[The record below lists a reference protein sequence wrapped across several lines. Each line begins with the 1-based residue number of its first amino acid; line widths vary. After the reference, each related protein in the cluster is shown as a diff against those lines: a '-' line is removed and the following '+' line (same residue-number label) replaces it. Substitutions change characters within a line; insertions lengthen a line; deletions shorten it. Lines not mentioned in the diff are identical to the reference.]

1 MSKRYERHVE
11 SVLQA
16 FLDLLEPEVR
26 GSLSQEHL
34 DELQML
40 MESAIS
46 TAVLEQL
53 EAVADEVS
61 DRGVLIR
68 RRAEKFDE
76 PQDDAA

>member
-11 SVLQA
+11 SVLQT
-16 FLDLLEPEVR
+16 FLDLLEPEAR
-26 GSLSQEHL
+26 ASLSQEHL

-53 EAVADEVS
+53 EAVADQVS
-61 DRGVLIR
+61 DLGVMIR
-68 RRAEKFDE
+68 RRAERFDDN
-76 PQDDAA
+76 QDDAA